1 MRERKTYFW
10 CSVGTLEVLSAYS
23 SDLFPSSDSFDIN
36 GLCGICNSRVVS
48 YLLSDIAIRD
58 KKAVHTSVV
67 RTTRA
72 S

>member
-1 MRERKTYFW
+1 M
-10 CSVGTLEVLSAYS
+10 LSAYS
-23 SDLFPSSDSFDIN
+23 SDLFPSSGSFDIN
-36 GLCGICNSRVVS
+36 GLCGIWGVS

-58 KKAVHTSVV
+58 AKAVHTSVV